1 MKCVTSKT
9 PETNYVIYFQRL
21 IQSRQN
27 INLLSKGETI
37 YCIGMHKRN
46 KWSKQLRMGGSLGY
60 FRIMVL
66 FRQNVFK
73 VDTSVT
79 QYQRSF

>member
-1 MKCVTSKT
+1 MKSVTSKT
-9 PETNYVIYFQRL
+9 PETNYLIYFQR
-21 IQSRQN
+21 QN
-27 INLLSKGETI
+27 ISLLSKGETI